1 MAHPGYVSAVYIDD
15 RVQTER
21 WVRRRSLDLTADPFA
36 GAPDETATLKESVE
50 LLLGVCHQ
58 IYLCRSAKSFLATL
72 ADLNEQNE
80 NGSHCAPIFAFV
92 DVVFDPEAPA
102 GHGLQPRDSI
112 ASSHPASADAEDIHG
127 VQLLA
132 HVASDLQIQ
141 EDAKLT
147 IPVAILRPAH
157 HAVSK
162 TSSTPHLHDCG
173 KWTAC
178 MEAALAR
185 CVDAGAVD
193 VLKHPVD
200 RSRVQALTVHAY
212 RVRRAAQK
220 ERNRF
225 MGIKKSR
232 KQSWVGVDSE
242 PYAYLREAMV
252 SKLMKSICNP
262 EDVIDEFQDREL
274 HVSDERRLLID
285 RKLGD
290 WDFSA
295 HDFSDDELMYAACAM
310 LKHAMSVPE
319 VAPWRLTDGE
329 LRIFL
334 LASRAAYNS
343 FVLYH
348 NFRHAV
354 DVLQSVFS
362 MLLHIGALPP
372 YGCIPSA
379 PVSPSPIAS
388 LLTSFDALA
397 LLISAIGHDV
407 GHPGVNNLFLTK
419 LNAPLA
425 QLYNDNSVLEAFHC
439 AAFSQILRRHWPAAF
454 RDTRLRKL
462 LISSILATDMGVHF
476 KFIERMAELQ
486 KKYRE
491 SSNVSDWSAQDQ
503 DNYRTLLCGL
513 LIKCADISNVSRPW
527 QIAERW
533 TNILQEE
540 FARQG
545 EMEKEVGME
554 TALFG
559 GPPEL
564 GNLLKLATGQISFMA
579 VFALPLFEGVAELCP
594 QLSFAVQQ
602 IQSNR
607 SIWQDLADREKRR
620 SRPRDSRSSRP
631 VSPEAGK
638 HHAGPNKIT
647 IMVDESANKQGSPR
661 RSLENGSSPQPSTGR
676 VHPFSSRDSLPSIPR
691 GGSLERRTQSAST
704 DTRTVG
710 TPASPVTKATS
721 VVSLDDDSD
730 DDAGDDEGCV
740 FSSHSEVETSV
751 DVSRPPSSD
760 VYVVRGGQHGG
771 GGGTSAYDGLAT
783 RRIDD
788 DVTKSYH
795 VMTAFVSSG
804 LSSAGSS
811 PVEND
816 KSHIG
821 REAATTTTTTTTRR
835 ARSTERAVSVAR
847 GLTRKK
853 SRLRLAF
860 WRRRP
865 PTQMSN

>member
-1 MAHPGYVSAVYIDD
+1 
-15 RVQTER
+15 
-21 WVRRRSLDLTADPFA
+21 
-36 GAPDETATLKESVE
+36 
-50 LLLGVCHQ
+50 
-58 IYLCRSAKSFLATL
+58 
-72 ADLNEQNE
+72 
-80 NGSHCAPIFAFV
+80 
-92 DVVFDPEAPA
+92 
-102 GHGLQPRDSI
+102 
-112 ASSHPASADAEDIHG
+112 
-127 VQLLA
+127 
-132 HVASDLQIQ
+132 
-141 EDAKLT
+141 
-147 IPVAILRPAH
+147 
-157 HAVSK
+157 
-162 TSSTPHLHDCG
+162 
-173 KWTAC
+173 
-178 MEAALAR
+178 
-185 CVDAGAVD
+185 
-193 VLKHPVD
+193 
-200 RSRVQALTVHAY
+200 
-212 RVRRAAQK
+212 
-220 ERNRF
+220 
-225 MGIKKSR
+225 
-232 KQSWVGVDSE
+232 
-242 PYAYLREAMV
+242 
-252 SKLMKSICNP
+252 
-262 EDVIDEFQDREL
+262 
-274 HVSDERRLLID
+274 
-285 RKLGD
+285 
-290 WDFSA
+290 
-295 HDFSDDELMYAACAM
+295 
-310 LKHAMSVPE
+310 
-319 VAPWRLTDGE
+319 
-329 LRIFL
+329 
-334 LASRAAYNS
+334 
-343 FVLYH
+343 
-348 NFRHAV
+348 
-354 DVLQSVFS
+354 
-362 MLLHIGALPP
+362 
-372 YGCIPSA
+372 
-379 PVSPSPIAS
+379 
-388 LLTSFDALA
+388 
-397 LLISAIGHDV
+397 
-407 GHPGVNNLFLTK
+407 
-419 LNAPLA
+419 
-425 QLYNDNSVLEAFHC
+425 
-439 AAFSQILRRHWPAAF
+439 
-454 RDTRLRKL
+454 
-462 LISSILATDMGVHF
+462 
-476 KFIERMAELQ
+476 
-486 KKYRE
+486 
-491 SSNVSDWSAQDQ
+491 
-503 DNYRTLLCGL
+503 
-513 LIKCADISNVSRPW
+513 
-527 QIAERW
+527 
-533 TNILQEE
+533 
-540 FARQG
+540 
-545 EMEKEVGME
+545 ME